1 MENFGTIVYPA
12 TGNKMETPVCVF
24 SIVFNPEG
32 KIVYKQVD
40 AVFNRYEGN
49 AQGRAAVFG
58 MLHTIGLKVSATPGD
73 KVFSFIQRIGH
84 IAGNMGRGNWARE
97 EDILDWWV
105 SRSRG
110 VDNTEQW

>member
-84 IAGNMGRGNWARE
+84 IDGERKLGP
-97 EDILDWWV
+97 
-105 SRSRG
+105 
-110 VDNTEQW
+110 